1 MKYKVLIM
9 ASLMLGGLSFISCNQ
24 QGKMQQTE
32 EAVANEEPA
41 KAERWDSI
49 VVKYGEEGKSVIV
62 LHADGTALQGSTKNL
77 EKGEL
82 DSGFWKEGSFY
93 RGNQEFG
100 YLQITINKF
109 SLYYGDFTD
118 YDYYISIE
126 RDRVWTDN
134 PLINKSAYKAMISK
148 DKDLSQEIVSWE
160 AM

>member
-9 ASLMLGGLSFISCNQ
+9 SGLMLGGFGLLSCNQ
-24 QGKMQQTE
+24 QGKTQQTV
-32 EAVANEEPA
+32 EAVADEEPT

-82 DSGFWKEGSFY
+82 DAGFWKEGTFY

-100 YLQITINKF
+100 YLQITINKL

-134 PLINKSAYKAMISK
+134 PLINKSPYKAMISK

-160 AM
+160 VL